1 MNKRY
6 MILPLLLVLLAS
18 SLSLGQTADNNSIV
32 GNNTGIVE
40 DTIPNLI
47 PPLNES
53 NLVDVTESAL
63 VDATE
68 SALVDATMNATVN
81 EIAPADNVTIT
92 SPVPNLNYIWSF
104 SGIEASPITMV
115 LEETDSVLIGR
126 AKYEPDNGMAWNA
139 DVIGSVVLDKV
150 DITMGALKDNALTMT
165 RLSGIFA
172 NEAISGN
179 FIQMSEGKIV
189 NNGTFNAI
197 WINPDTT
204 SYVPAA
210 VEKPVAALTPAVT
223 EVINTT
229 AATAVDET
237 VSKKKYVDVRE
248 YKDKIGM
255 GGDLSGIPP
264 GMSGL

>member
-1 MNKRY
+1 MNKKY

-18 SLSLGQTADNNSIV
+18 SLSLGQTADDNSIV

-53 NLVDVTESAL
+53 NLVD
-63 VDATE
+63 ATE
-68 SALVDATMNATVN
+68 SNLVNATVNATVN
-81 EIAPADNVTIT
+81 EIALADNVTTT

-104 SGIEASPITMV
+104 SGIDASPITMV
-115 LEETDSVLIGR
+115 LEETDGVLIGR
-126 AKYEPDNGMAWNA
+126 AKYEPDNGKAWNA

-150 DITMGALKDNALTMT
+150 DITMGVLKDNALTMT

-172 NEAISGN
+172 SEAISGN

-197 WINPDTT
+197 WINPDTS
-204 SYVPAA
+204 SYAPAA

-229 AATAVDET
+229 AATAVDEPA
-237 VSKKKYVDVRE
+237 SKKKQPVDVHE

>member
-1 MNKRY
+1 MNKKY

-18 SLSLGQTADNNSIV
+18 GLSLGQTADNNSIV

-53 NLVDVTESAL
+53 NLVDVTES
-63 VDATE
+63 V
-68 SALVDATMNATVN
+68 LVDATMNATVN
-81 EIAPADNVTIT
+81 EIALADNVTIT

-104 SGIEASPITMV
+104 SGIDASPITMV
-115 LEETDSVLIGR
+115 LEETDGVLIGR

-150 DITMGALKDNALTMT
+150 DLTMGALKDNALTMT

-179 FIQMSEGKIV
+179 FVQVSEGKIV

-197 WINPDTT
+197 WINPDTS
-204 SYVPAA
+204 SYAPAA
-210 VEKPVAALTPAVT
+210 VEKPVAAVTPAVT

-229 AATAVDET
+229 AATAVDEPA
-237 VSKKKYVDVRE
+237 SKKFVDVRE